1 MTATRNLPDSY
12 ILRWDFNLKRDW
24 RTGLLMQAAGLGLF
38 ILFGAGFGA
47 LIQSMRDD
55 LDLQQAIIIA
65 GALDGLAL
73 IGALLG
79 IMALVVVLHEWVH
92 GLFFWAFTHERPKF
106 GVGWGYAYACAP
118 GWYFPRGQY
127 LVVGLAPL
135 ILLSLAGLAVI
146 AVAPPGW
153 VGALFWG
160 LLINASG
167 AVGDLWVTARIA
179 LERGDVL
186 VEDTGD
192 GFRVYGNG

>member
-12 ILRWDFNLKRDW
+12 TLRWDFNLKRDW

-38 ILFGAGFGA
+38 ILLGVGFGA
-47 LIQSMRDD
+47 LIQSMRAD
-55 LDLQQAIIIA
+55 LDLQQTIVIA
-65 GALDGLAL
+65 GAHDGLLL

-79 IMALVVVLHEWVH
+79 IMALVVVLHEWMH
-92 GLFFWAFTHERPKF
+92 GLFFWAFTRERPKF
-106 GVGWGYAYACAP
+106 GLGWGYAYACAP

-167 AVGDLWVTARIA
+167 AVGDLWITARIA
-179 LERGDVL
+179 RERSDVL

-192 GFRVYGNG
+192 GFRVYGQG

>member
-1 MTATRNLPDSY
+1 MTATRSLPDTHT
-12 ILRWDFNLKRDW
+12 LRWDFNLKRDW
-24 RTGLLMQAAGLGLF
+24 RAALLMQAAGLGLF
-38 ILFGAGFGA
+38 ILFGVGFGA

-55 LDLQQAIIIA
+55 LNLQQTLVIA
-65 GALDGLAL
+65 SAGDGLTL

-92 GLFFWAFTHERPKF
+92 GLFFWFFTRERPKF
-106 GVGWGYAYACAP
+106 GIGWGYAYASAP

-127 LVVGLAPL
+127 LIVGLAPL
-135 ILLSLAGLAVI
+135 ITLSLAGLAVI

-179 LERGDVL
+179 LERGDIL

-192 GFRVYGNG
+192 GFRVYG